1 MLMVVEKYRKNNKKL
16 ELKTWKRDE
25 FFSLELFID
34 ISININSKV
43 LKYFKSN
50 LVKQI
55 LRD

>member
-1 MLMVVEKYRKNNKKL
+1 MLMVVEKYRKNNKRL